1 MSAVKPDPESSSRN
15 LWTWLPCWAP
25 LGLFLGVLSLAAHF
39 RLGLGRWPVPRI
51 ENYDTK
57 GYHCHEWLVFLIG
70 IGALY
75 VAGPFWAI
83 LVAIQ
88 KLRLSPKRQLLQL
101 AVFISGFVLIFLAA
115 KLDPTT
121 FTEWFLD

>member
-1 MSAVKPDPESSSRN
+1 MASEFTSRPKAF
-15 LWTWLPCWAP
+15 WTWIPSLAP
-25 LGLFLGVLSLAAHF
+25 LGLFLGVLSLAAHV
-39 RLGLGRWPVPRI
+39 RLGLGRWPVPMI

-57 GYHCHEWLVFLIG
+57 GYHYHEMLVFLLG

-75 VAGPFWAI
+75 VAGPLWAI
-83 LVAIQ
+83 LVAIP
-88 KLRLSPKRQLLQL
+88 KLRLSPKRHLLQL

>member
-1 MSAVKPDPESSSRN
+1 MRAVSQDPVPTSRA

-25 LGLFLGVLSLAAHF
+25 LGLFMGLLSLAAHV
-39 RLGLGRWPVPRI
+39 RLGLGRWPVPMI
-51 ENYDTK
+51 ESYQTK
-57 GYHCHEWLVFLIG
+57 SYQFHELVVFLLG
-70 IGALY
+70 VLALY
-75 VAGPFWAI
+75 VAGPLWAV
-83 LVAIQ
+83 LVAIP
-88 KLRLSPKRQLLQL
+88 KLRLSSKRHLLQL